1 MKKGIHPEKISY
13 IPRKM
18 GLSSTNIKKFL
29 SFSCEKAVF
38 IFQETKTPKEFLT
51 CSQEKAFLIFQET
64 ETAKRKLFLYFGKR
78 KPLKKILMLQETEP
92 SYFSGNGNSK
102 KLYIFQGL
110 TFFTRKMTKTHSEKT
125 SYISGGTSKAPKTK
139 ISPKKVMN
147 KIF

>member
-13 IPRKM
+13 IPRIM

-102 KLYIFQGL
+102 KTL
-110 TFFTRKMTKTHSEKT
+110 H
-125 SYISGGTSKAPKTK
+125 ISGINFLYSKNDKN
-139 ISPKKVMN
+139 SL
-147 KIF
+147 